1 LSPDRPYP
9 DFAIVSLKEHLE
21 LRVSALEQKVS
32 LQVEGAKVAL
42 DLAKGIAD
50 EQRVASNK
58 VRDQLREQAATFVN
72 RESYEM
78 ANASMAH
85 RIELLEAAAANV
97 QGRMWA
103 LGISLGI
110 FVTILQL
117 FVRHVIGPK

>member
-1 LSPDRPYP
+1 LSPERPYP

-21 LRVSALEQKVS
+21 LRVYALEQKVNM
-32 LQVEGAKVAL
+32 QVEGARVAL

-58 VRDQLREQAATFVN
+58 VRDQLREQASTFVN
-72 RESYEM
+72 RESYEL
-78 ANASMAH
+78 ANVSMAH
-85 RIELLEAAAANV
+85 RIELLESAAANV

-103 LGISLGI
+103 LGISLGV
-110 FVTILQL
+110 FVTVLQL